1 MPFIYALID
10 SGLVLY
16 VGKTIDIKER
26 ERQHRGGR
34 DSSGSRDI
42 PKYFDW
48 VMIQLE
54 ECDIWTHRERFWYDK
69 LNPLYNRCRPGTTA
83 KQWIALKSRARETLE
98 SPPELLLGSGKF
110 DQSCAR
116 VPRDS
121 RGLF

>member
-54 ECDIWTHRERFWYDK
+54 ECDILTHRERFWYDK

-98 SPPELLLGSGKF
+98 SN
-110 DQSCAR
+110 A
-116 VPRDS
+116 
-121 RGLF
+121 